1 MPALWAAVRLGEA
14 CGAAGP
20 AEGGGGT
27 PEPAFSLL
35 SFNRNGHLKFHIQRL
50 HSPDGRKTAAPTAR
64 ALARPPTQTIIL
76 NSDDETLATLHSEQ
90 DPRVDLGLEPL
101 PQHTPLGWGGAGP
114 CQVSLEPLSECPP
127 SFLPS
132 CLPVQSRSPGS
143 GAAPTGTG
151 PGTHLCGPGT
161 DSEQSGES
169 LSLGALLADWGQ
181 GWGHPEI

>member
-1 MPALWAAVRLGEA
+1 MGLPGLRRV
-14 CGAAGP
+14 
-20 AEGGGGT
+20 GGGT
-27 PEPAFSLL
+27 PEPASSLL

-127 SFLPS
+127 FSAQLPS
-132 CLPVQSRSPGS
+132 SPVTESWVRSGS
-143 GAAPTGTG
+143 NRHWARNTSSWPRNR
-151 PGTHLCGPGT
+151 
-161 DSEQSGES
+161 Q
-169 LSLGALLADWGQ
+169 
-181 GWGHPEI
+181 